1 MRLVVHREIP
11 EDEVLRRQWTDLVL
25 QMESPEVFYT
35 YEWARAV
42 VGAYGN
48 SLQPLLVIGYEGN
61 RTVGIASL
69 ATDLAQKN
77 VTFLA
82 ATTADYCDF
91 VCAPDKLDEFTC
103 LVLSELRAIA
113 SNVVL
118 ASVPLS
124 SATGDALRESARQ
137 NSSSHFSRPSGQRAQ
152 TKFASPQQRDSV
164 RRAMKSKKFERQRKR
179 LSLLGP
185 VVVRHI
191 TQWPE
196 IAAGLPKFRKAHV
209 DRFCAQGRISNL
221 ADERRWSFLQGLAE
235 LLSRQGWLVLSVLS
249 VGDQPIAWN
258 YGFRFRGSWFWYQP
272 TFDEAFCSQS
282 SGLSPGLCLLVR
294 IIEEAC
300 DMPEVHRVDLG
311 LGDEGYKK
319 RFATDYCDTIDVTLS
334 QSTMH
339 HVREKLRY
347 RAASAI
353 KSSPHLEQCVRWLL
367 RRSAPDGVRA

>member
-11 EDEVLRRQWTDLVL
+11 ENEVLRRQWNDLVL

-137 NSSSHFSRPSGQRAQ
+137 NSSSYFSRPSGQRAQ

-196 IAAGLPKFRKAHV
+196 IAAELPKFRKAHV
-209 DRFCAQGRISNL
+209 DRFCAQGRTSNL

-282 SGLSPGLCLLVR
+282 SGLSPGLCLLAWL
-294 IIEEAC
+294 IEEAC
-300 DMPEVHRVDLG
+300 DMPEVNRIDLG
-311 LGDEGYKK
+311 LGDESYKE
-319 RFATDYCDTIDVTLS
+319 RFATDHCDTIDVMLS

-367 RRSAPDGVRA
+367 RRPAPDGVRA